1 MKNVYLLLMTL
12 MMLAATAVQAN
23 KAEAEREA
31 KQVELDAACEAARE
45 TKLAIVRADFAEEC
59 VAIGQLPDL
68 ESCEKFYADYG
79 AGGFNR
85 APLFYDLPECEIAF
99 EYLNSYRNSGR

>member
-12 MMLAATAVQAN
+12 LMLASTAVLAN

-31 KQVELDAACEAARE
+31 KQAELDAACEAARE
-45 TKLAIVRADFAEEC
+45 TKLAIVRAELAEEC
-59 VAIGQLPDL
+59 VATGQLSDL

-79 AGGFNR
+79 VGSFNQ
-85 APLFYDLPECEIAF
+85 APLFYDLQECEIAF
-99 EYLNSYRNSGR
+99 EHLNSYRSSGS

>member
-12 MMLAATAVQAN
+12 LLLASTAVQAN

-31 KQVELDAACEAARE
+31 KQAELDAACEAARE
-45 TKLAIVRADFAEEC
+45 TKLAIVRAEFAEEC
-59 VAIGQLPDL
+59 VEKEQLSDQ
-68 ESCEKFYADYG
+68 ESCETFYADYG
-79 AGGFNR
+79 EGGFNR

>member
-12 MMLAATAVQAN
+12 LMLASTAVQAN

-31 KQVELDAACEAARE
+31 RQAELDAACEAARE
-45 TKLAIVRADFAEEC
+45 TKLAIVRAELAEEC
-59 VAIGQLPDL
+59 VDTGQLTDL
-68 ESCEKFYADYG
+68 ESCEQFYADYG
-79 AGGFNR
+79 GGGFNR

-99 EYLNSYRNSGR
+99 EYSNSYRK